1 MTPAVDKNIQQLL
14 NDKLNALEQH
24 FQADILTYYGGIA
37 NGLERDFLRIVEDIT
52 DKREKIYIILTTG
65 GGSAITVERFVKI
78 LRHYYQE
85 VNFIVPNYAYSAG
98 TIFCMSGDNILMDFF
113 SVLGP
118 IDPQVQNKDG
128 NWVAALG
135 YLDKVNEFI
144 EKSQNGTLTQAEF
157 LMLKDLDLA
166 ELRGYEQAKNLTID
180 LLKEWLVKYKFKN
193 WTIHESNPELKGQP
207 VQDYEKEARAE
218 FIADQLSNSNRWKS
232 HGRPIDIETLNNF
245 LRLKVE
251 DYSSNIERRTLIR
264 DYDELLSSYVG
275 KNNSIFIHTRNFI

>member
-1 MTPAVDKNIQQLL
+1 M
-14 NDKLNALEQH
+14 
-24 FQADILTYYGGIA
+24 
-37 NGLERDFLRIVEDIT
+37 RIVEDIT
-52 DKREKIYIILTTG
+52 DKKEKIYIILTTG

-180 LLKEWLVKYKFKN
+180 LLKEWLIKYKFKN
-193 WTIHESNPELKGQP
+193 WTIHESNPALKGQP